1 MMFWKKQEKWHE
13 VRWSHGK
20 RRIYLALQFARN
32 GEAVSPTV
40 EHLPTPAEEPAQVV
54 ADRAAEV
61 HDAGT
66 RADEKHARG
75 AKTHAPVNGN
85 GKLADGLIISE
96 VKAAVDDYNRKN
108 LLALRVSAIRYRAE
122 HVSDHGDLRAAARK
136 LLNLL
141 WKVDE

>member
-13 VRWSHGK
+13 VRWSHGR

-32 GEAVSPTV
+32 GEPVAPSVQ
-40 EHLPTPAEEPAQVV
+40 HLPAPPAQEGQDSDPRE
-54 ADRAAEV
+54 AD
-61 HDAGT
+61 
-66 RADEKHARG
+66 ARG
-75 AKTHAPVNGN
+75 ADAKAPTPVNGN
-85 GKLADGLIISE
+85 GKLADGLIVSE
-96 VKAAVDDYNRKN
+96 VKAAVDEYNRKN

>member
-13 VRWSHGK
+13 VRWSHGR

-32 GEAVSPTV
+32 GEPVSPSV
-40 EHLPTPAEEPAQVV
+40 EHLPPPQDAPAQEGQESD
-54 ADRAAEV
+54 ARETDARAA
-61 HDAGT
+61 D
-66 RADEKHARG
+66 ARG
-75 AKTHAPVNGN
+75 ADAKAHAQVNGN
-85 GKLADGLIISE
+85 GKLADGLIVAE

>member
-13 VRWSHGK
+13 VRWSHGR

-32 GEAVSPTV
+32 GEPVAPSV
-40 EHLPTPAEEPAQVV
+40 EHLPPPQAEPAQ
-54 ADRAAEV
+54 AGPAREV
-61 HDAGT
+61 HEPDPH
-66 RADEKHARG
+66 DPHARSP
-75 AKTHAPVNGN
+75 APVNGN
-85 GKLADGLIISE
+85 GKLPDGLIVSE
-96 VKAAVDDYNRKN
+96 IKAAVDEYNRKN

>member
-13 VRWSHGK
+13 VRWSHGR

-32 GEAVSPTV
+32 GEPVAPRV
-40 EHLPTPAEEPAQVV
+40 EHLPAP
-54 ADRAAEV
+54 RAKQ
-61 HDAGT
+61 
-66 RADEKHARG
+66 ADEGREGEPHEDAD
-75 AKTHAPVNGN
+75 AKDHAPVNGN
-85 GKLADGLIISE
+85 GKLADGLIVSE
-96 VKAAVDDYNRKN
+96 VKAAVDEYNRKN

-141 WKVDE
+141 WKVEE

>member
-13 VRWSHGK
+13 VKWSHGR

-32 GEAVSPTV
+32 GELVSPRV
-40 EHLPTPAEEPAQVV
+40 EHLPAPKGGDEGHGDDAPAGK
-54 ADRAAEV
+54 AD
-61 HDAGT
+61 
-66 RADEKHARG
+66 
-75 AKTHAPVNGN
+75 APVNGN
-85 GKLADGLIISE
+85 GKLADGLIVSE

-122 HVSDHGDLRAAARK
+122 HVSDHADLRAAATK

>member
-13 VRWSHGK
+13 VRWSHGR

-32 GEAVSPTV
+32 GEPVAPSV
-40 EHLPTPAEEPAQVV
+40 EHLPAPQGAHAQEGSDPHQHE
-54 ADRAAEV
+54 A
-61 HDAGT
+61 H
-66 RADEKHARG
+66 
-75 AKTHAPVNGN
+75 AKTVAPVNGN
-85 GKLADGLIISE
+85 GKLADGLIVSE
-96 VKAAVDDYNRKN
+96 VKAAVDEYNRNN

-141 WKVDE
+141 WKVEE